1 MSPINSSM
9 FGWWKRFCGLGAK
22 AAAVTLVVVLLMLPG
37 VSHALTLGQQP
48 LVGLKGVY
56 VMTTVESPKP
66 EEIEL
71 LGLTKDQ
78 IQKDVELRLRKSG
91 IKVLTNKE
99 WATMP
104 GTPSLMV
111 SLSAFTYLA
120 LCVYS
125 IRVELFEAVTLV
137 RGGQTSASV
146 WEAGLSVGM
155 VGTKSIRTVREN
167 IGDKIDEFI
176 NDYLAANPKK

>member
-1 MSPINSSM
+1 MNEEIT
-9 FGWWKRFCGLGAK
+9 RFVFRKLSVWLSWRVVA
-22 AAAVTLVVVLLMLPG
+22 LVVPFLLFPG
-37 VSHALTLGQQP
+37 VSYALTFGQQN

-56 VMTTVESPKP
+56 VMAALESPKP
-66 EEIEL
+66 KEIEL
-71 LGLTKDQ
+71 LGLTEDQ

-91 IKVLTNKE
+91 IKVLTDKE
-99 WATMP
+99 WATTL

-111 SLSAFTYLA
+111 SLSAFTYLS

-125 IRVELFEAVTLV
+125 IQVSLFEAVTLA

-146 WEAGLSVGM
+146 WEADYIGM
-155 VGTKSIRTVREN
+155 VGTKNIRTVRDN

-176 NDYLAANPKK
+176 NDYLAANPK